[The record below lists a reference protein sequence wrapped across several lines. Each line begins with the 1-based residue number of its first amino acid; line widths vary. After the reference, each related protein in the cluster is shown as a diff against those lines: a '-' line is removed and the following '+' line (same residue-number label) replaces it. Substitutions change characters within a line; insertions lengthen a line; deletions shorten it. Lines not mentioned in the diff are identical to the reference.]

1 MFSDRRLRRLRLTR
15 SVRAACALI
24 ALGALTGCNDSF
36 GVSTGG
42 TFVVSVGAADERFR
56 VRIDN
61 ALLATRARRIAA
73 GLENQKIVSGDLARG
88 DGGFNTGYGWHI
100 IPGTVALIDQPIEEC
115 DGTPSEV
122 QSDID
127 HWVDDIQRFCPAGS
141 RIIGE
146 VLR

>member
-1 MFSDRRLRRLRLTR
+1 MFNDRRPPLRLTQC
-15 SVRAACALI
+15 VRAACALI
-24 ALGALTGCNDSF
+24 ALGAVTGCNDF

-42 TFVVSVGAADERFR
+42 TFLVLAGGDEFR

-73 GLENQKIVSGDLARG
+73 GAENQKVVSGDLARG

-100 IPGTVALIDQPIEEC
+100 KPGTVALPDQASDEC
-115 DGTPSEV
+115 NGTPSAVE
-122 QSDID
+122 SDID

-141 RIIGE
+141 RIVREIF
-146 VLR
+146 R

>member
-1 MFSDRRLRRLRLTR
+1 MRWTR
-15 SVRAACALI
+15 SARAACALI
-24 ALGALTGCNDSF
+24 ALGALAGCNDSI
-36 GVSTGG
+36 GVSSGG
-42 TFVVSVGAADERFR
+42 VFVVSVSGEQFR

-73 GLENQKIVSGDLARG
+73 GAENQKVVAGDLARG

-100 IPGTVALIDQPIEEC
+100 TPGTVSLIDQATAEC
-115 DGTPSEV
+115 DGKPSDV

-127 HWVDDIQRFCPAGS
+127 HWVDDIRRFCPAGS
-141 RIIGE
+141 RIVAE